1 MNRIRDASAGLAWS
15 IMEGMD
21 TTDLQNLYHPLFGY
35 NFVNGGNSQHI
46 TCQTDGFKLL
56 QSIGCPMYN
65 YYYNNLLEGT
75 DYGSLKAKYWMSS
88 HDGYADVIRQKVDS
102 IYQIQFNPSI
112 YSTFE
117 TLKHWLYDHNE
128 GEGSFGGLASI
139 AVLTGGDSTTFL
151 QNGDAIYYRLGNDP
165 STGHVITIVGYDDAI
180 CYDLNGNNLI
190 EQDEYGAFRVVNTWD
205 TTAWG
210 HNGFAWLPYKLMGDL
225 QNHRHMAFCCTVKE
239 CEPTVYVKG
248 TWVHPHQYMRR
259 MDFKFAIGTRMY
271 SNMSFGDYSY
281 YPIFYRQG
289 GYNSLQG
296 INYEDTLAFCL
307 DYGNYHQGMN
317 HVGRYFID
325 AYNHSGT
332 SGNKLLGLT
341 LVDCRWN
348 EVFELPFDED
358 TVEIDTHETVVDIKY
373 DLIPFGPL
381 GSISY
386 NRELVTRRTVTLSG
400 NAIVTMNKPT
410 IVNMYGTDLFDSEII
425 VGENAS
431 LQLTDSVQIIA
442 KRGDCRIIVRGTLTI
457 GNGVVFEARD
467 GATLEII
474 FENDADLAISDAT
487 FINCTLELPNRNLS
501 FNNCHFLGTPLVMD
515 NTVPQSAANEI
526 TSVITNCVF
535 SPNGS
540 NINNALYIKNFAH
553 YKVIGCKIETND
565 GGIFKNGIAIYN
577 CGSNSGLKLVHG
589 NDVSGCL
596 QAGIQMYASAG
607 SITKNTIYGNG
618 YGIKLLNNCNIS
630 SLSGNCGADLESDTQ
645 FIYDNTNNEIYMTG
659 SSIPQRF
666 RYNAIHHNGNTP
678 FVYHDAY
685 IAFGGGGELPARGP
699 IDVKY
704 NYWGNGF
711 SPSIHLYTSLDE
723 GTYEYNPEWI
733 LGNCYNEWVD
743 ATMLLNEADSLND
756 AGAYSEAQL
765 VYKQVINNYPET
777 VSAETAL
784 KSLLSLEAQL
794 EGDYLSLK
802 EYYQT
807 NSTIDADETLSHLA
821 SSLANK
827 SDEKMGNFAEAI
839 EWYEEALTNPE
850 TSFND
855 SIFAAID
862 LGDLYL
868 KIEANGG
875 KGMCGKL
882 KQYVPKSMQT
892 HKNQTDYALSL
903 LPYEKAN
910 STETMN
916 VNNNVPP
923 VSNLNSQVLDN
934 DTIFL
939 SWSVP
944 PEADEVVVSWSNMID
959 RGDWGVAAGQCAT
972 DQAARFDTDDLVGF
986 VGWRI
991 KDVSVI
997 LSYSDTTSG
1006 MQDQNYYIRIWKGTN
1021 NELEQIYEKEIIQ
1034 PIYSVPL
1041 TVSVDSDVFVD
1052 DKDLWIGYYIDK
1064 YRMYPWIM
1072 DDVPVAPQ
1080 GKGFYYRLYHKDFN
1094 EDCIV
1099 GQNWGNDW
1107 PYSTGNLCVASTLVS
1122 PEREYGKMS
1131 LTAPLTGYRIYR
1143 NGTFIKE
1150 IPYSFVTHYTDTEF
1164 TKGID
1169 VEYCVTAVYGDE
1181 ESEPVCA
1188 TATITGVNEVGNDGI
1203 IVSPNPT
1210 SGIVR
1215 IEGVAATKVQV
1226 YNALV
1231 QLVKA
1236 FNDTNEINLKGMP
1249 QGMYLLQI
1257 TDESGTIV
1265 TRKIVVE

>member
-1 MNRIRDASAGLAWS
+1 MKKIVLFLVAFLLTTNYIKAQINANPDLDGPVLITGDCNPMIVCSFDDIPVLHLSDTSQNTQLPPRVQNDTLKFFPPLFDQGTISCCTFASEVGYIFTYEMNRIRDASAGLAWS

-431 LQLTDSVQIIA
+431 LQFTDSVQIIA

-515 NTVPQSAANEI
+515 NTVP
-526 TSVITNCVF
+526 
-535 SPNGS
+535 
-540 NINNALYIKNFAH
+540 
-553 YKVIGCKIETND
+553 
-565 GGIFKNGIAIYN
+565 
-577 CGSNSGLKLVHG
+577 
-589 NDVSGCL
+589 
-596 QAGIQMYASAG
+596 
-607 SITKNTIYGNG
+607 
-618 YGIKLLNNCNIS
+618 
-630 SLSGNCGADLESDTQ
+630 
-645 FIYDNTNNEIYMTG
+645 
-659 SSIPQRF
+659 
-666 RYNAIHHNGNTP
+666 
-678 FVYHDAY
+678 
-685 IAFGGGGELPARGP
+685 
-699 IDVKY
+699 
-704 NYWGNGF
+704 
-711 SPSIHLYTSLDE
+711 
-723 GTYEYNPEWI
+723 
-733 LGNCYNEWVD
+733 
-743 ATMLLNEADSLND
+743 
-756 AGAYSEAQL
+756 
-765 VYKQVINNYPET
+765 
-777 VSAETAL
+777 
-784 KSLLSLEAQL
+784 
-794 EGDYLSLK
+794 
-802 EYYQT
+802 
-807 NSTIDADETLSHLA
+807 
-821 SSLANK
+821 
-827 SDEKMGNFAEAI
+827 
-839 EWYEEALTNPE
+839 
-850 TSFND
+850 
-855 SIFAAID
+855 
-862 LGDLYL
+862 
-868 KIEANGG
+868 
-875 KGMCGKL
+875 
-882 KQYVPKSMQT
+882 
-892 HKNQTDYALSL
+892 
-903 LPYEKAN
+903 
-910 STETMN
+910 
-916 VNNNVPP
+916 
-923 VSNLNSQVLDN
+923 
-934 DTIFL
+934 
-939 SWSVP
+939 
-944 PEADEVVVSWSNMID
+944 
-959 RGDWGVAAGQCAT
+959 
-972 DQAARFDTDDLVGF
+972 
-986 VGWRI
+986 
-991 KDVSVI
+991 
-997 LSYSDTTSG
+997 
-1006 MQDQNYYIRIWKGTN
+1006 
-1021 NELEQIYEKEIIQ
+1021 
-1034 PIYSVPL
+1034 
-1041 TVSVDSDVFVD
+1041 
-1052 DKDLWIGYYIDK
+1052 
-1064 YRMYPWIM
+1064 
-1072 DDVPVAPQ
+1072 
-1080 GKGFYYRLYHKDFN
+1080 
-1094 EDCIV
+1094 
-1099 GQNWGNDW
+1099 
-1107 PYSTGNLCVASTLVS
+1107 
-1122 PEREYGKMS
+1122 
-1131 LTAPLTGYRIYR
+1131 
-1143 NGTFIKE
+1143 
-1150 IPYSFVTHYTDTEF
+1150 
-1164 TKGID
+1164 
-1169 VEYCVTAVYGDE
+1169 
-1181 ESEPVCA
+1181 
-1188 TATITGVNEVGNDGI
+1188 
-1203 IVSPNPT
+1203 
-1210 SGIVR
+1210 
-1215 IEGVAATKVQV
+1215 
-1226 YNALV
+1226 
-1231 QLVKA
+1231 
-1236 FNDTNEINLKGMP
+1236 
-1249 QGMYLLQI
+1249 
-1257 TDESGTIV
+1257 
-1265 TRKIVVE
+1265 